1 MCLTLLWDLGLTF
14 YQGQGSHDE
23 IRALMSDSDKAM
35 KGNNGGKEGGGED
48 KAGGGRRSWEV
59 LKLWRWESPG
69 KGWPGGPG
77 LHVVT
82 AMNRDVSWDGRPK
95 GREWWHRLSLLLV
108 GEQRK
113 GAARSYGS
121 TPLSSLYFH
130 CNLSAK
136 DIINT
141 FTNNKRRRKRTC
153 PFFSWTLH
161 SCQTNV

>member
-23 IRALMSDSDKAM
+23 IRARMSDSDKAM
-35 KGNNGGKEGGGED
+35 KRSNGGKGGGED

-69 KGWPGGPG
+69 TGCPGGPG

-82 AMNRDVSWDGRPK
+82 AMNRDVPWDGRPK
-95 GREWWHRLSLLLV
+95 GRERWRRSPLLV
-108 GEQRK
+108 EEQGR

-121 TPLSSLYFH
+121 TPLSSPYFH
-130 CNLSAK
+130 CSLSAK
-136 DIINT
+136 GIINT

-153 PFFSWTLH
+153 PFFSRTLH